1 MRFAVIPLPD
11 TLTVYQKE
19 KPLRRLFSTFA
30 RGWPGVGL
38 LLLRLVAGTSLIIH
52 GLKTLLNGPPI
63 HLQTVLATAGGVLL
77 LAGLWTPISGAL
89 VAALALWNSFSHL
102 GNPWSCIFLATIAAA
117 LALVGPGGW
126 SADAWLFGWKRMSSP
141 DRRA

>member
-1 MRFAVIPLPD
+1 LRFALIPVSD

-30 RGWPGVGL
+30 HGWPGVGL
-38 LLLRLVAGTSLIIH
+38 LLLRLVAGASLIIH
-52 GLKTLLNGPPI
+52 GLRSLVNGPPI
-63 HLQTVLATAGGVLL
+63 HLAAVLAIAGGVLL
-77 LAGLWTPISGAL
+77 VAGLWTPISGTL
-89 VAALALWNSFSHL
+89 VAALALWSAFSQL
-102 GNPWSCIFLATIAAA
+102 GNPWSCIFLATIGAA

-141 DRRA
+141 DRRG